1 MIFNYHYIFY
11 NFKIKNVWCKK
22 KKKSEDWPTIEKNKK
37 KDLENSIPESSQGF
51 FLLIGISNKH
61 TSIYATA
68 IKSTMVAFTNRA

>member
-1 MIFNYHYIFY
+1 MYDV
-11 NFKIKNVWCKK
+11 KR
-22 KKKSEDWPTIEKNKK
+22 KKKSEDWPTIEKDKK

-68 IKSTMVAFTNRA
+68 IKSTMVCFCKQSLVP